1 MVKTRHL
8 SKYKKKPFTKIP
20 LLGDILQDLHIVLV
34 NRLLKT
40 EKYKNSNKWVIKEI
54 SFKTN

>member
-1 MVKTRHL
+1 MVKTQHL

-40 EKYKNSNKWVIKEI
+40 KKNTKIQING
-54 SFKTN
+54 